1 MVSGSIKL
9 NGQELVGLDDAAMCQ
24 LRGDRIG
31 MVFQEPMTA
40 LNLLHTISDQ
50 IAEPLR
56 LGIDSFAVSSLSF
69 AKKIRPLLLWRR
81 RWGSRARADTATCP
95 SPGGRG
101 P

>member
-1 MVSGSIKL
+1 MGRK
-9 NGQELVGLDDAAMCQ
+9 LVGLDDAAMCQ
-24 LRGDRIG
+24 LRGNRIG

-40 LNLLHTISDQ
+40 LNPRHTIGDQ
-50 IAEPLR
+50 IAEPQR

-69 AKKIRPLLLWRR
+69 VKKISPLLLWRR
-81 RWGSRARADTATCP
+81 RWGSGARAETATCP